1 MTIKSILVPLPEP
14 QLAAISLK
22 AAITVANQFDA
33 HIEVLH
39 ARADANLVAAAYM
52 SDNMAGPMV
61 EQVLKDTERQSA
73 ESSRKTREAFDKAI
87 AAAKV
92 RYAEKP
98 GRNAGV
104 TAAWREDIGEE
115 DNLLRRYGRV
125 ADLIVLPRPGGDL
138 DITIRLSLE
147 AALMETGRPLLLV
160 PPKAPTKI
168 GSNIAIAWNGSTEAA
183 RAVDEAKP
191 FLENARKVTILTA
204 AEKGT
209 DYNPEGLQSFLAWH
223 GVKAPIEKVRAS
235 GDVGKGL
242 LNAANRVGAD
252 LLVMGAYSHSR
263 VREMILGGVTRY
275 VLSNITMSTLMAH

>member
-14 QLAAISLK
+14 QLAATSLK
-22 AAITVANQFDA
+22 AAFTVANAFDA
-33 HIEVLH
+33 HIDVLH
-39 ARADANLVAAAYM
+39 ARPDPRTVAAAYM
-52 SDNMAGPMV
+52 TDSMAGPMI
-61 EQVLKDTERQSA
+61 EQVMKDTEKQSA
-73 ESSRKTREAFDKAI
+73 QTARKTREAFDKAC

-115 DNLLRRYGRV
+115 DQLLRRYGRV
-125 ADLIVLPRPGGDL
+125 TDLIVLPRPSGDL
-138 DITIRLSLE
+138 DIGIRLSLE

-191 FLENARKVTILTA
+191 FLENARKVTIMTA
-204 AEKGT
+204 AERNT
-209 DYNPEGLQSFLAWH
+209 DHDPEDLQSFLAWH
-223 GVKAPIEKVRAS
+223 GVKAAIEKVRS
-235 GDVGKGL
+235 RDDVGKAL
-242 LNAANRVGAD
+242 LSAATRLGVD

-263 VREMILGGVTRY
+263 LRQMILGGVTRH
-275 VLSNITMSTLMAH
+275 VLSNVTMPALMAH

>member
-14 QLAAISLK
+14 QLAAVSLK
-22 AAITVANQFDA
+22 AAFTVADQFDA

-39 ARADANLVAAAYM
+39 ARPDARMVAAAYM

-61 EQVLKDTERQSA
+61 EQVMRDSEKQSA
-73 ESSRKTREAFDKAI
+73 DNSRKTREAFDKAV
-87 AAAKV
+87 AAAKI

-104 TAAWREDIGEE
+104 TAAWREDMGEE
-115 DNLLRRYGRV
+115 DQLLRRYGRV
-125 ADLIVLPRPGGDL
+125 ADLIVLPRPVGDM
-138 DITIRLSLE
+138 DISIRLSLE

-160 PPKAPTKI
+160 PSKAPAKI
-168 GSNIAIAWNGSTEAA
+168 GANIAIAWNGSTEAA

-209 DYNPEGLQSFLAWH
+209 DFNPEGLQSFLSWH
-223 GVKAPIEKVRAS
+223 GVKAPIEKVRAG

-242 LNAANRVGAD
+242 LNAATRVGAD

-275 VLSNITMSTLMAH
+275 VLSNVTMSALMAH